1 MGERE
6 HKDYRS
12 LGEILREARVARGI
26 DIADLSARTKIS
38 PRAIA
43 ALEADDLSQIAGP
56 VYARSFTRNLAQALG
71 LDAEFLLTKLALAS
85 PTAAARSVAV
95 EAPKPA
101 AGPAVAPVKPATP
114 KDPARDATVWR
125 IENVRVTKL
134 ETSRPRP
141 GRRVWLVVAALALA
155 TAVWLIARALDA
167 PEESSR
173 PQLGAAPPQLALPG
187 GSAEASKPAPSSAS
201 TEERILEPASAATDA
216 GSLAAKQP
224 DAASMA
230 PPDAYPEELAPSSQ
244 TAPAASSDDAPAN
257 SADAEA
263 TERGLTSIERPGA
276 VEVGEP
282 RLTLVLRAERETE
295 VWAAPDGGQRRHRIL
310 RPGEEW
316 TLSANDHFSLEI
328 DDPSAIAVMLDGV
341 FRQPPDGLSGEWIL
355 YPDSGPR

>member
-85 PTAAARSVAV
+85 PTAAARPAVA

-101 AGPAVAPVKPATP
+101 TGPAVAPVKPATP
-114 KDPARDATVWR
+114 KDPARDAIVWR

-134 ETSRPRP
+134 EASRPRP

-155 TAVWLIARALDA
+155 AAVWMIARALDA

-173 PQLGAAPPQLALPG
+173 PQLGAPPTQLASP
-187 GSAEASKPAPSSAS
+187 EASAPATRPSQSPAS
-201 TEERILEPASAATDA
+201 TEERVVEPASEATDA
-216 GSLAAKQP
+216 GSVAAKTI

-230 PPDAYPEELAPSSQ
+230 APDAYPEELAPGSPPTQ
-244 TAPAASSDDAPAN
+244 AASPDEASS
-257 SADAEA
+257 SAAGEA
-263 TERGLTSIERPGA
+263 AERGLTSIERPGA

-316 TLSANDHFSLEI
+316 TLLANDHFSLEI

-341 FRQPPDGLSGEWIL
+341 FRQPPEGLSGEWIL